1 MDAQAVRH
9 HSASHQALVATWLC
23 STFAAPRC
31 LQLAPLLLCLP
42 YTPLP
47 VYELLI
53 AHQLERPNATASSPV
68 TSALSSAASSAAALP
83 DKLCRIF
90 EAALS
95 EHGRRAPS
103 LWIMYAKGLVDGA
116 NFAGAAA
123 VHARAVRSLDDDL
136 QASFIEEYQRAM
148 AS

>member
-1 MDAQAVRH
+1 MRH
-9 HSASHQALVATWLC
+9 HSASHQTLIATWLC

-53 AHQLERPNATASSPV
+53 AHQLERPTAAGTGVVTGAATG
-68 TSALSSAASSAAALP
+68 AAALP

-103 LWIMYAKGLVDGA
+103 LWTTYAKCLMDGA

-136 QASFIEEYQRAM
+136 QASFIEDYQRVM
-148 AS
+148 SC